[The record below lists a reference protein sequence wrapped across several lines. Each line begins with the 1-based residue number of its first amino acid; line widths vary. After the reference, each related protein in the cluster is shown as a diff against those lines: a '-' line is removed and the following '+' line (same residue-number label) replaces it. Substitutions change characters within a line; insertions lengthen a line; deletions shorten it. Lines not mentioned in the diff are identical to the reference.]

1 MAVYKVVGSRE
12 YDLSKYYPTYE
23 YAGPIKVTQFMF
35 DADEVEYTWP
45 VIGHHEVYSYA
56 AQGQGLGGS
65 GGGDGGG
72 STPELPTEGQL
83 WPSGYPY
90 PLYLSLG
97 DGSGGDGGGDTGGG
111 PATESDYRQEY
122 AGEVIQMPTR
132 TSALVYYDFD
142 YDSGTTVPN
151 QGSVTGADLTV
162 GSSTSWDTTDG
173 VNSLRVGGSQDV
185 AVAGATSG
193 SVTDSTALS
202 AGFTFMVR
210 YKYESAYNDYGMLF
224 TMGSWDSYLMHNSA
238 NGTIY
243 TGHDPGSRIVANVS
257 GTPMATPGE
266 WNTVVYRSDAAMNL
280 TLQIWRDTDLVNPL
294 KTFDV
299 ASPAMTWTLSNAA
312 QPSRTIEEVL
322 IDDTNG
328 ASQVLVHSMGAWA
341 FEMTDA
347 EVQTLLTRP
356 TL

>member
-1 MAVYKVVGSRE
+1 MAVYKVVGHRE
-12 YDLSKYYPTYE
+12 YELVTNHPTFE
-23 YAGPIKVTQFMF
+23 FAGPIKATQFMF
-35 DADEVEYTWP
+35 NADEIEYTWP
-45 VIGHHEVYSYA
+45 VLGHYEVYTNVG
-56 AQGQGLGGS
+56 QGQGLGGI
-65 GGGDGGG
+65 GGGGGG
-72 STPELPTEGQL
+72 TPELPTEGQL

-90 PLYLSLG
+90 PLYMSLG
-97 DGSGGDGGGDTGGG
+97 DGSDSGSGGGGDTGGG
-111 PATESDYRQEY
+111 PATESDYRQAY

-132 TSALVYYDFD
+132 PGALVYYDFD
-142 YDSGTTVPN
+142 YDSGTTVTS
-151 QGSVTGADLTV
+151 QGILVGADLTV

-173 VNSLRVGGSQDV
+173 VRSLRVGGSQDI
-185 AVAGATSG
+185 AVGGVTSAPIA
-193 SVTDSTALS
+193 DSTSLS

-210 YKYESAYNDYGMLF
+210 YKYESAYNDYGMMF

-243 TGHDPGSRIVANVS
+243 TGHDPGSRLTASVA

-266 WNTVVYRSDAAMNL
+266 WNTVVYRSDADTNI

-294 KTFDV
+294 KTFDF
-299 ASPAMTWTLSNAA
+299 ASPAKTWTTTAAAPSLST
-312 QPSRTIEEVL
+312 SVVL